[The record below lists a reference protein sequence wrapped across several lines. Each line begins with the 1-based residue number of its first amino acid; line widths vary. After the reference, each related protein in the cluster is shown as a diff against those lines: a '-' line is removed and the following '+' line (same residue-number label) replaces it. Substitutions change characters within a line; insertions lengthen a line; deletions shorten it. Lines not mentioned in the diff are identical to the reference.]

1 MGEQFIG
8 DRSYPSDAAR
18 KRAVRALLARYEV
31 NQVVDQEDDD
41 LLLRDLLD
49 RHPKAAEKIGPGVDH
64 FRVVRTPRGPHKGPE
79 VVRSD
84 GTRIDFSYQK
94 CLDSPSHR
102 RRVLDSMRTEVVPQ
116 RDAYYE
122 ARKMSGTLVSD
133 LTDTPLTPKE
143 THVAYFRGT
152 RFDDIGTAF
161 AETAGGW
168 EAFELSATTVS
179 GLATFADRDLAARWH
194 AYHREHATLA
204 LRGGVGEPAPLTRLT
219 PARASRPAGHRGPG
233 SRAHLTR
240 EPGPRPTTVAR
251 PSALKSCM
259 KCTVLS

>member
-18 KRAVRALLARYEV
+18 RRAVRALLARYEV
-31 NQVVDQEDDD
+31 NQVVDQEDDG

-79 VVRSD
+79 AVRTD

-102 RRVLDSMRTEVVPQ
+102 RRVLDAMRTEVVPQ

-133 LTDTPLTPKE
+133 WSNVPLAPEE
-143 THVAYFRGT
+143 THVAYYRGMS
-152 RFDDIGTAF
+152 FDTIGTAF
-161 AETAGGW
+161 ADTAGGW
-168 EAFELSATTVS
+168 EAFELTATTIR
-179 GLATFADRDLAARWH
+179 GLATFVDRALAGRWRAH
-194 AYHREHATLA
+194 HREHATLA
-204 LRGGVGEPAPLTRLT
+204 LRA
-219 PARASRPAGHRGPG
+219 ASESP
-233 SRAHLTR
+233 
-240 EPGPRPTTVAR
+240 
-251 PSALKSCM
+251 PSSHG
-259 KCTVLS
+259 